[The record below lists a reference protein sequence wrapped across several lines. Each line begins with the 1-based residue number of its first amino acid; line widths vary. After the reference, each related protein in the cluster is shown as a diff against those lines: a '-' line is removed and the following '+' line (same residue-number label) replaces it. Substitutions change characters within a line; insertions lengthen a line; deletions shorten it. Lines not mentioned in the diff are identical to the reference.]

1 MPGALSSLK
10 IVEVGEMVSAP
21 YATKLMA
28 DLGAEV
34 IKVER
39 PVVGDGSR
47 RRGPFPG
54 GTPHPEKSGLFL
66 YLNANKY
73 GVTLDLARPEGMELL
88 DRLVADADILL
99 HNVTPPDMDRIGL
112 SFERMRKVNPRLVM
126 TSITPYGL
134 TGPYRDWRAEDLTLW
149 CAGGICV
156 INGGGMDHPEMPPL
170 RAFGSQSGFQGGVHG
185 AVATLGAVMAALRDG
200 EGQQVDVSIQESLA
214 SQLELFFEYWPYM
227 HVIASR
233 LGRKP
238 IQPIEAMQ
246 CKDGWIYL
254 CCVEEH
260 QWRGFVEVMGNPEWA
275 SEEIFSDRLKRAENW
290 EALKIFLEAYVAQ
303 QTVLELYKKVQEKR
317 VPFAPVSTMGDL
329 LNSEHLKARGFF
341 VEIAQPVAGTHK
353 YPGAP
358 LKYGR
363 TPWEIRLPAPTL
375 GQHNDEIFGG
385 RLGLSTARLSEL
397 KTMGVI

>member
-1 MPGALSSLK
+1 MAGALSSLK
-10 IVEVGEMVSAP
+10 VVEVGEMVSAP

-39 PVVGDGSR
+39 PGVGDSAR

-54 GTPHPEKSGLFL
+54 NAPHPEKSGLFL

-88 DRLVADADILL
+88 ERLVADADVLI

-112 SFERMRKVNPRLVM
+112 TFARLRDLNPRLVM
-126 TSITPYGL
+126 TSITPWGV
-134 TGPYRDWRAEDLTLW
+134 TGPWRDRRAEDLTLW

-170 RAFGSQSGFQGGVHG
+170 RAFGNQSGFQGGVHG
-185 AVATLGAVMAALRDG
+185 AVATLGAAMAAMRDG
-200 EGQQVDVSIQESLA
+200 EGQHVDVSIQESLA
-214 SQLELFFEYWPYM
+214 AQLELFFEYWPYM
-227 HVIASR
+227 GIIANR

-238 IQPIEAMQ
+238 IQPMEAMQ

-260 QWRGFVEVMGNPEWA
+260 QWRGFVEAMGNPEWA
-275 SEEIFSDRLKRAENW
+275 LEEIFADRVKRAENW
-290 EALKIFLEAYVAQ
+290 EALRLFLEEYVSQ
-303 QTVLELYKKVQEKR
+303 QTVIELYKKVQEKR
-317 VPFAPVSTMGDL
+317 VPFAPVSGMGDL

-341 VEIAQPVAGTHK
+341 VEIPHPAAGTHT

-358 LKYGR
+358 LKYSA
-363 TPWEIRLPAPTL
+363 TPWAIRMPAPTL
-375 GQHNDEIFGG
+375 GQHNGEIFGT
-385 RLGLSTARLSEL
+385 RLGLSAARLAEFQR
-397 KTMGVI
+397 TGVI